1 MVDMVP
7 VRELPYGPAAMRR
20 NNRPDRWQHPTI
32 ATYPNLPLA
41 SSGASAD
48 AQ

>member
-20 NNRPDRWQHPTI
+20 NNRPDRWQHPAI

-41 SSGASAD
+41 SSGASTD
-48 AQ
+48 G